1 MKQKSKSLEELNL
14 IDNFL
19 FSLVMSHEVYGRR
32 TAQIM
37 LSTIIG
43 RDVKIRKLHAEKMI
57 LPPDPGLHGI
67 RLDAY
72 VEEDRAD
79 IENGEVFDIEPDT
92 KVREKK
98 MLPKR
103 ARYYHSRM
111 DGKILE
117 AGKMYNGLPNTWVI
131 FITSFD
137 PFSKGRMVYTI
148 RNRCIEIPEMEY
160 DDGSI
165 TLFLNIKGESGKI
178 SQDLK
183 ELLAYIR
190 ETSAEK
196 AVNPKLREIQEGIE
210 FIKADPAVKEA
221 YMTLGEYI
229 QYEREEAAEEANAR
243 AEEATARAEEATAR
257 ADEANARADEA
268 NARADEADAEIE
280 KLKAELKKYREA
292 SRGNDG

>member
-1 MKQKSKSLEELNL
+1 MKRKSRSLEELNL

-57 LPPDPGLHGI
+57 LPLDPSLHGI

-79 IENGEVFDIEPDT
+79 IENDEFFDIEPDT

-117 AGKMYNGLPNTWVI
+117 AGKMYDGLPNTWVI

-137 PFSKGRMVYTI
+137 PFSEGRMVYTI
-148 RNRCIEIPEMEY
+148 RSHCIEVPEMKY

-165 TLFLNIKGESGKI
+165 TLFLNIMGESEDV

-196 AVNPKLREIQEGIE
+196 AVNPRLREIQEGID
-210 FIKADPAVKEA
+210 FIKTDPTVREA

-243 AEEATARAEEATAR
+243 AERTPERRKRTPERRKRTPGQRRQKPEQ
-257 ADEANARADEA
+257 
-268 NARADEADAEIE
+268 IKQ
-280 KLKAELKKYREA
+280 KL
-292 SRGNDG
+292 